1 MTTVKTITEQIYD
14 NIYGL
19 ILDGTYPPGTRLTTK
34 ILQKDLGVS
43 SSPIREALTR
53 LQQDGLVDY
62 QPNSGMSVR
71 CYSEQDVRN
80 LFRLMSDM
88 DALALKY
95 ALESEAFDSFLDR
108 LKKNTC
114 ATGALL
120 FDSDL
125 EEWHTL
131 SDKFHL
137 IITDAASNPF
147 LKESLYRIYRHITI
161 FAKMYI
167 SLTDSRT
174 RIQADHEAIVELITD
189 GKYENAV
196 EEYRKHVLR
205 SMEDAVSCLDN

>member
-1 MTTVKTITEQIYD
+1 MASVKTITEQIYD
-14 NIYGL
+14 SIYAL

-34 ILQKDLGVS
+34 ILQEDLGVS

-95 ALESEAFDSFLDR
+95 AIESSVSDTFLER
-108 LKKNTC
+108 LSKNTR

-120 FDSDL
+120 FDTDI
-125 EEWHTL
+125 EEWQML
-131 SDKFHL
+131 SDKFHT
-137 IITDAASNPF
+137 IITDASGNPF
-147 LKESLYRIYRHITI
+147 LKESLQRIYRHITV
-161 FAKMYI
+161 FSSKYVSANE
-167 SLTDSRT
+167 SRE
-174 RIQADHEAIVELITD
+174 RIQSEHERIAELLCAGSHD
-189 GKYENAV
+189 EAV
-196 EEYRKHVLR
+196 EAYRAHVLS
-205 SMEDAVSCLDN
+205 SMEEALKYL